1 MLTVV
6 VEFVSDWTD
15 RACGGAARTCTDAGA
30 GAGGAANT
38 AAGAGGD
45 GSGGGTDR
53 VVGA

>member
-30 GAGGAANT
+30 GAGGALILLLVLAVME
-38 AAGAGGD
+38 
-45 GSGGGTDR
+45 
-53 VVGA
+53 VVVVLIG